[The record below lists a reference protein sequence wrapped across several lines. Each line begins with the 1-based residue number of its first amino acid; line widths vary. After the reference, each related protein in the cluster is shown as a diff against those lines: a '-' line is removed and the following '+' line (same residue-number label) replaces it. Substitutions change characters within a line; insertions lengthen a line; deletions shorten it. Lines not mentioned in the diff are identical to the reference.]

1 MCGGESRD
9 EVNLLLDILYIH
21 VCVQDDNKVERTFG
35 DSSVR
40 KRYSHIDLLHMI
52 DGVEMQKATVAAG
65 NRCYYMKVC
74 VKYLA
79 VYMCAYHTVLVNLCY
94 HLHVRNVQTISI
106 VTIYKI

>member
-1 MCGGESRD
+1 M
-9 EVNLLLDILYIH
+9 YI

-74 VKYLA
+74 IQYLS
-79 VYMCAYHTVLVNLCY
+79 VYMCAHLWYHTVFYLIVNLCH
-94 HLHVRNVQTISI
+94 HLHVRNAQN
-106 VTIYKI
+106 YFNCDRLQNLDL